1 MKRIT
6 FVRILFFVLVTP
18 LLWSF
23 MQDPQWKGQ
32 APVRRVNTTSVPVQ
46 LQHKAVYYLGNGV
59 YCSNAFD
66 GARLSG
72 VAFTGDTLVT
82 VLITPENVPV
92 NSSPWYAFKIWSE
105 TPREILVRLVYND
118 GTNHRYHPKVSRSG
132 TDWNDLD
139 SVRLTP
145 LTRVDENKRRRTV
158 GATMHLDIGPDTL
171 WIAGQEL
178 ISTGQANAWN
188 AMLETLPF
196 VEMDNAGESYEGR
209 AIPVLKIGESDDR
222 LINII
227 LSRQHPPEI
236 TGYLA
241 MQAFVETLCSD
252 SKLAVAYRKKYNTY
266 VFPVVN
272 PDGVDHGHW
281 RHNRGGVDLNR
292 DWFEFNQP
300 ETRVVRDYV
309 QGLVNATGAKV
320 MSCIDFHST
329 WEDIYYINHD
339 ETEGNLPGLF
349 RKMITRAGEELPDYQ
364 PNIKSIA
371 GGTGSMVTSDQYFF
385 HSYGAAAVTYE
396 IGDKTPREFVRKKAE
411 ASAIH
416 YMELMLE

>member
-1 MKRIT
+1 MIPFLRNSA
-6 FVRILFFVLVTP
+6 LVL
-18 LLWSF
+18 LAIMLWSF

-32 APVRRVNTTSVPVQ
+32 APVRRVNTSSVPVQ
-46 LQHKAVYYLGNGV
+46 LQYKAVYRLGNGV

-105 TPREILVRLVYND
+105 SQREILVRLVYND
-118 GTNHRYHPKVSRSG
+118 GTNHRYHPRVSRNG
-132 TDWNDLD
+132 TDWQVMD
-139 SVRLTP
+139 SARVVP
-145 LTRVDENKRRRTV
+145 VTRVDENKRRRTV

-188 AMLETLPF
+188 ARLETLPF
-196 VEMDNAGESYEGR
+196 VEKDKAGESCEGR
-209 AIPVLKIGESDDR
+209 AIPVLKIGDSNDR
-222 LINII
+222 LVNII

-252 SKLAVAYRKKYNTY
+252 SKLAQAYRKKYNTY

-281 RHNRGGVDLNR
+281 RHNRGGIDLNR
-292 DWFEFNQP
+292 DWFDFNQP

-309 QGLVNATGAKV
+309 QNLVNATGAKV

-339 ETEGNLPGLF
+339 ENQGNMPGLF
-349 RKMITRAGEELPDYQ
+349 RKMITRAGEEFPDYQ
-364 PNIKSIA
+364 PNIRSIA

-385 HSYGAAAVTYE
+385 HTYGAAALTYE
-396 IGDKTPREFVRKKAE
+396 IGDKTSREFIRQKAE
-411 ASAIH
+411 ASAVKF
-416 YMELMLE
+416 MELMLE

>member
-1 MKRIT
+1 MISFIRIS
-6 FVRILFFVLVTP
+6 LFVLLPMV
-18 LLWSF
+18 LWSF

-32 APVRRVNTTSVPVQ
+32 APIRRVNTTSVPVQ
-46 LQHKAVYYLGNGV
+46 LQHKAVFNLGNGV
-59 YCSNAFD
+59 YCSNNFD

-72 VAFTGDTLVT
+72 VAFTGDTLIT
-82 VLITPENVPV
+82 VLVTPENVPV

-105 TPREILVRLVYND
+105 SQREILVRLVYND
-118 GTNHRYHPKVSRSG
+118 GTNHRYHPKVSRNGS
-132 TDWNDLD
+132 DWNDLD
-139 SVRLTP
+139 SARLTP
-145 LTRVDENKRRRTV
+145 VTRVDENKRNRTV
-158 GATMHLDIGPDTL
+158 GATLHLEIGRDTL

-178 ISTGQANAWN
+178 MSTAHADAWN
-188 AMLETLPF
+188 ARLENLPF
-196 VEMDNAGESYEGR
+196 VSKDKAGESFEGR
-209 AIPVLKIGESDDR
+209 ALHVLKIGESDDR
-222 LINII
+222 LVNII

-252 SKLAVAYRKKYNTY
+252 SELAVAFREKYNTY

-281 RHNRGGVDLNR
+281 RHNRGGIDLNR
-292 DWFEFNQP
+292 DWFDFNQP

-309 QGLVNATGAKV
+309 QGLVHATGARV

-339 ETEGNLPGLF
+339 ESLGNMPGLF
-349 RKMITRAGEELPDYQ
+349 RKMITLGGEEFPDYQ
-364 PNIKSIA
+364 PNIRSVS

-385 HSYGAAAVTYE
+385 HTYGAAALTYE
-396 IGDKTPREFVRKKAE
+396 IGDKTPREFVRQKAE
-411 ASAIH
+411 ASAIKF
-416 YMELMLE
+416 MELMLE